1 MTEKKTLTPPDTMF
15 LLAAEGWLEL
25 GDWKSAEEELSRIT
39 PELLA
44 DPAVLKVRWGVCAQG
59 KQWDAGVEIGQRLV
73 EIEPTES
80 FGWVNRSY
88 ALRRAS
94 AGGLQAAYDALVP
107 AAACLKDL
115 EQVTFNLACY
125 ACQLGKLVE
134 ARQWWQKCFSEAL
147 RAGRE
152 KRIKKAALVE
162 SDLQPLWAEIERM

>member
-73 EIEPTES
+73 EMEPTES
-80 FGWVNRSY
+80 F
-88 ALRRAS
+88 
-94 AGGLQAAYDALVP
+94 
-107 AAACLKDL
+107 
-115 EQVTFNLACY
+115 
-125 ACQLGKLVE
+125 
-134 ARQWWQKCFSEAL
+134 
-147 RAGRE
+147 
-152 KRIKKAALVE
+152 
-162 SDLQPLWAEIERM
+162 